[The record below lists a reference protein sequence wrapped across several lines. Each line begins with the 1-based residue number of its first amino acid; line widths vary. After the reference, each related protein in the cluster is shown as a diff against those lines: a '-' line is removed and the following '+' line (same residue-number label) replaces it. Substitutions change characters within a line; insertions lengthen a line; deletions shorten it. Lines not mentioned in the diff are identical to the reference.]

1 MGKERLTL
9 EETIKEAAFTGD
21 LLRLERIIT
30 GKLAKFQGRGDTL
43 TPAEQ
48 VMQKNY
54 LRTRDAIV
62 QHYIGKSKLT
72 PPGAEASPMF
82 LEK

>member
-9 EETIKEAAFTGD
+9 QQIIEKAALKGD
-21 LLRLERIIT
+21 LPGLERIIT
-30 GKLAKFQGRGDTL
+30 GKLAVFWFQGDPL